1 MAKNF
6 ETEIR
11 KAYHTEYVKV
21 FLKNTSF
28 IEDVK
33 MKLTE
38 LESVSKVNTT
48 ESQSENNPSLTLTV
62 YHKRVFSVQ
71 EMKMEVDGFLENYF
85 KGVAT
90 TLLQKQTTI
99 KETQDFL
106 AEYPSS
112 QKLFNEAID
121 KYKQGIYLRNMLDDM
136 RLALETFLKEI
147 LNNQKSLENQLSEIG
162 KFQKDKGKSQ
172 EFINMFEK
180 LLDYYAKYQNKYVKH
195 DDAVKPT
202 EIDFV
207 IGLTALFMRNFK

>member
-11 KAYHTEYVKV
+11 KVFDTEYVKV

-48 ESQSENNPSLTLTV
+48 ESQSENNPSLSLTV
-62 YHKRVFSVQ
+62 YPKRMFSAE
-71 EMKMEVDGFLENYF
+71 EMQKEMNIFLENYF
-85 KGVAT
+85 KGTVPTSQETA
-90 TLLQKQTTI
+90 I
-99 KETQDFL
+99 KESQEIL

-112 QKLFNEAID
+112 QKLFEEAID
-121 KYKQGIYLRNMLDDM
+121 KYKQGIYLRNVLDDM
-136 RLALETFLKEI
+136 RLALETFLREI
-147 LNNQKSLENQLSEIG
+147 LNNQKSLENQLSEVG
-162 KFQKDKGKSQ
+162 KFQKEKGKSQ
-172 EFINMFEK
+172 EFINMFNK
-180 LLDYYAKYQNKYVKH
+180 LLEYYAKYQNKYVKH
-195 DDAVKPT
+195 NNDVKPT

-207 IGLTALFMRNFK
+207 IGLTSLFIRDFK

>member
-11 KAYHTEYVKV
+11 KVFDTEYVKV

-48 ESQSENNPSLTLTV
+48 ESQSENNPSLSLTV
-62 YHKRVFSVQ
+62 YPKRMFSAE
-71 EMKMEVDGFLENYF
+71 EMQKEMNIFLENYF
-85 KGVAT
+85 KGTVPTSQETA
-90 TLLQKQTTI
+90 I
-99 KETQDFL
+99 KESQEIL

-112 QKLFNEAID
+112 QKLFEEAID
-121 KYKQGIYLRNMLDDM
+121 KYKQGIYLRNVLDDM
-136 RLALETFLKEI
+136 RLALEIFLKEI

-162 KFQKDKGKSQ
+162 NFQKDKGKSQ
-172 EFINMFEK
+172 EFINMFK
-180 LLDYYAKYQNKYVKH
+180 QLLDYYAKYQNS
-195 DDAVKPT
+195 
-202 EIDFV
+202 
-207 IGLTALFMRNFK
+207 

>member
-11 KAYHTEYVKV
+11 KAFDTEYVKV
-21 FLKNTSF
+21 FLKDTSF

-33 MKLTE
+33 IKLSE

-48 ESQSENNPSLTLTV
+48 ESQSGNNPSLTLTV
-62 YHKRVFSVQ
+62 YHKRVFGVQ
-71 EMKMEVDGFLENYF
+71 EMKKEVDGFLENYF
-85 KGVAT
+85 KGAAT
-90 TLLQKQTTI
+90 TPLQTAI

-106 AEYPSS
+106 AEYQSS

-121 KYKQGIYLRNMLDDM
+121 KYKKGIYLRNMLDDM

-180 LLDYYAKYQNKYVKH
+180 LLDYYAKYQNNYVKH